1 VIYPTRRAVLI
12 LAAGAPIALVAGVAT
27 PAGWLA
33 GPAWIAAVTVLMALD
48 ALSSGSRGAL
58 RLDAPDPVF
67 AAVGRPGIAR
77 LRVRFTKGRT
87 PGHVEAAVA
96 GEARLGF
103 DRTVRSAPLDD
114 GAADLAFPFTPD
126 RRGAATLDDL
136 WVRWRGPMGLSW
148 KHKVFNL
155 GLAMP
160 VLTDLKWVRDQAMR
174 LFARDSLFGAK
185 AQITIGEGAEFQALR
200 DFQPGM
206 DRRTI
211 DWKQSVRHTAL
222 LAKEFR
228 TERNHNVIMA
238 IDAGRATAEPVG
250 GMPRVDRFI
259 HAALL
264 LSYACLRSGDRAGL
278 FAFDSQPRL
287 STGAVGGLA
296 AFRTLQA
303 LAGQIDYSTHE
314 TNYTLALSTLS
325 GQLQR
330 RSLVV
335 VFTDFTDSTAAELM
349 IESLG
354 RILRRHLVIFVV
366 LRDAELEELTAV
378 EPGTPEDVAA
388 AVVAGALLRERETV
402 VARLRR
408 MGAHI
413 VDAPA
418 DRVAVDLV
426 NTYLDLK
433 RRDLL

>member
-1 VIYPTRRAVLI
+1 MIYPTRRAVLI
-12 LAAGAPIALVAGVAT
+12 MAAGAPVALMAGVAT
-27 PAGWLA
+27 PLGWVA
-33 GPAWIAAVTVLMALD
+33 GPVWIAAVVLLVALD
-48 ALSSGSRGAL
+48 ALGSGSRTAL
-58 RLDAPDPVF
+58 EIDAPEPF
-67 AAVGRPGIAR
+67 LAAVGRPGAAR
-77 LRVRFTKGRT
+77 LHLRFARGKA
-87 PGHVEAAVA
+87 PAEVEGALS
-96 GEARLGF
+96 GDERLGLH
-103 DRTVRSAPLDD
+103 RSICRAPVTGE
-114 GAADLAFPFTPD
+114 GADIAFPFTPD
-126 RRGAATLDDL
+126 RRGAATLDEL
-136 WVRWRGPMGLSW
+136 WVRWRGPLGMAW
-148 KHKVFNL
+148 KQKVFS
-155 GLAMP
+155 LAIAAP
-160 VLTDLKWVRDQAMR
+160 VLTDLQWVRDQAVR
-174 LFARDSLFGAK
+174 LFARDALFGSK
-185 AQITIGEGAEFQALR
+185 AQLIIGEGSEFQALR

-211 DWKQSVRHTAL
+211 DWKQSMRHTAL

-238 IDAGRATAEPVG
+238 IDSGRATSEPVA
-250 GMPRVDRFI
+250 GMPRIDRFI

-278 FAFDSQPRL
+278 FAFDSKPRL
-287 STGAVGGLA
+287 ATGVVGGLA
-296 AFRTLQA
+296 AFRTLQR

-314 TNYTLALSTLS
+314 TNYTLALATLS

-354 RILRRHLVIFVV
+354 RVLRRHLVLFVV
-366 LRDAELEELTAV
+366 LRDAELEDLAAAQPE
-378 EPGTPEDVAA
+378 TPEDVAE
-388 AVVAGALLRERETV
+388 AVVAGTLLREREAV

-418 DRVAVDLV
+418 DRIALDLV
-426 NTYLDLK
+426 NAYLDLK